1 MRLEIGNF
9 YVQDIA
15 FGETLAYCDG
25 VLSINKQEALDYI
38 RADERITEAEL
49 YIAKPGDP
57 IRICPVK
64 EAIEP
69 RVRPDGEEVFLDI
82 PEIWSGLEMVPYMH
96 LKIAAYSS

>member
-38 RADERITEAEL
+38 KEDDRITEADL
-49 YIAKPGDP
+49 YIAKPGDK
-57 IRICPVK
+57 IRMCPVK

-69 RVRPDGEEVFLDI
+69 RMGGACFLGI
-82 PEIWSGLEMVPYMH
+82 QENLSLPGM
-96 LKIAAYSS
+96 A

>member
-38 RADERITEAEL
+38 KEDDRITEADL
-49 YIAKPGDP
+49 YIDPHVPGK
-57 IRICPVK
+57 RSNRATHK
-64 EAIEP
+64 TGWEE
-69 RVRPDGEEVFLDI
+69 RVSWVYRRT
-82 PEIWSGLEMVPYMH
+82 
-96 LKIAAYSS
+96 

>member
-38 RADERITEAEL
+38 KEDDRITEADL
-49 YIAKPGDP
+49 YIAKPGDK
-57 IRICPVK
+57 IRMCPVK

-69 RVRPDGEEVFLDI
+69 RIRPDGRACFLGI
-82 PEIWSGLEMVPYMH
+82 QENLSLPGM
-96 LKIAAYSS
+96 A

>member
-1 MRLEIGNF
+1 MRNI
-9 YVQDIA
+9 I
-15 FGETLAYCDG
+15 FGEK
-25 VLSINKQEALDYI
+25 LSFESGILTINKDEALTYI

-64 EAIEP
+64 EAIELVSD
-69 RVRPDGEEVFLDI
+69 RMGEEFSLDI
-82 PEIWSGLEMVPYMH
+82 PEIWSGLETVPYMH